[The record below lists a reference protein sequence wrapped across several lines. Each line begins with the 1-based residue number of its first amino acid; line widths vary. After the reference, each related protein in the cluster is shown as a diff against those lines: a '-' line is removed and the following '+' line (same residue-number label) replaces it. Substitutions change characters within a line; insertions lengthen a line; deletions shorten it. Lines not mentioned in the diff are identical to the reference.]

1 MCVREEEK
9 EGEYKQLS
17 ERTCVEKGII
27 HPELNIV
34 ILLTLFWD
42 FLATMMLKVWIFG
55 HLNNKKSPQ
64 KDHEKWSMWL
74 VHYIPGFLEPY
85 KITIS
90 VF

>member
-34 ILLTLFWD
+34 ILLTLF
-42 FLATMMLKVWIFG
+42 
-55 HLNNKKSPQ
+55 
-64 KDHEKWSMWL
+64 
-74 VHYIPGFLEPY
+74 
-85 KITIS
+85 
-90 VF
+90 